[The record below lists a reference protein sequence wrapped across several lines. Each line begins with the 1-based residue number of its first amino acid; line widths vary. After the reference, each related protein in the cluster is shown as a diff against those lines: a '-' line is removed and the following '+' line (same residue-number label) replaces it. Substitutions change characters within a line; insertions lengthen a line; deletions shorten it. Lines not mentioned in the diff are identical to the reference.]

1 MVTITKQIFSDN
13 PQTQAVINYMSG
25 KRTAKQIV
33 WEFFWLNEE
42 AIYDDNW
49 ENVLDYINDFKDL
62 NALKQK
68 KVRYVEKLWEMG
80 VTEEMFNKLFSNWL
94 PDISTLDIKWAKKE
108 IEVVE
113 TPIITNEVK
122 NEKWTNSRNIS
133 EFKTK

>member
-68 KVRYVEKLWEMG
+68 KVRYVEKLWEMW

-94 PDISTLDIKWAKKE
+94 PDISTLDIKWVKKE
-108 IEVVE
+108 IELVE